1 MCEFNKDAL
10 QQKQGTASRKAI
22 FKKYCLANAF
32 IFCSQFKVVHFSLV
46 SLTTETLSKTII
58 DP

>member
-1 MCEFNKDAL
+1 MPLIYRRTYIPMCEFNKDAL

-32 IFCSQFKVVHFSLV
+32 IFCS
-46 SLTTETLSKTII
+46 
-58 DP
+58 